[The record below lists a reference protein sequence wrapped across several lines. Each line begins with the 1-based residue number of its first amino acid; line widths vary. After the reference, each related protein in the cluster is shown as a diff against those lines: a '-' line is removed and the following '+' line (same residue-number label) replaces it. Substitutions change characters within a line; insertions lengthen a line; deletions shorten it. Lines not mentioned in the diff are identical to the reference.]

1 VVGRWSWTEKSEERG
16 VHPGASKGEWAN
28 IESREDREIGA
39 WERGGRDRGAE
50 GPSGGERKSDAAG
63 GNLKVILTSER
74 VAGAERAATDRYGPL
89 IAN

>member
-1 VVGRWSWTEKSEERG
+1 MGER
-16 VHPGASKGEWAN
+16 V
-28 IESREDREIGA
+28 
-39 WERGGRDRGAE
+39 GAE
-50 GPSGGERKSDAAG
+50 GQPGGERKSDAAG